1 MASDLIDD
9 DEPAFA
15 VTVYSIMDRYRSGVV
30 EHRTACRA
38 LSAIT
43 LALAPDHLF
52 DSEGES
58 RLGGFFA
65 AKLDAYRD
73 DLYADVVKRDVVRVI
88 LAAADADWDVLKAY
102 GLGR

>member
-1 MASDLIDD
+1 MVTDLHD

-15 VTVYSIMDRYRSGVV
+15 VTVYSIMDRYRTGVV

-43 LALAPDHLF
+43 LALAPESLF
-52 DSEGES
+52 DIEGEH

-73 DLYADVVKRDVVRVI
+73 DRYAEVIKSDVVRVI
-88 LAAADADWDVLKAY
+88 LAAAEADWNVLARY
-102 GLGR
+102 GVGK

>member
-1 MASDLIDD
+1 MDVPFDD
-9 DEPAFA
+9 GPAFA
-15 VTVYSIMDRYRSGVV
+15 VTVYSIMDRFRAGVV

-43 LALAPDHLF
+43 LALAPDHLL
-52 DSEGES
+52 DEAGED

-73 DLYADVVKRDVVRVI
+73 DVYAETVKRDVVTVI
-88 LAAADADWDVLKAY
+88 LAAAEADWDVLKRY

>member
-1 MASDLIDD
+1 MATDPIDA
-9 DEPAFA
+9 EPAFA
-15 VTVYSIMDRYRSGVV
+15 VTVYSIMDRYRTGVV

-43 LALAPDHLF
+43 LALAPDNLF
-52 DSEGES
+52 DVEGEH

-73 DLYADVVKRDVVRVI
+73 DRYAEVIKTDVVRVI
-88 LAAADADWDVLKAY
+88 LAAAEADWDVLKRF
-102 GLGR
+102 GIGK

>member
-1 MASDLIDD
+1 MDVPFDD
-9 DEPAFA
+9 GPAFA
-15 VTVYSIMDRYRSGVV
+15 VTVYSIMDRYRTGVV

-43 LALAPDHLF
+43 LALAPEHLL
-52 DSEGES
+52 DAAGEG
-58 RLGGFFA
+58 RLGDFFA

-73 DLYADVVKRDVVRVI
+73 DAYAETVKRDVVAVI
-88 LAAADADWDVLKAY
+88 LAAAEADWDVLKRY

>member
-1 MASDLIDD
+1 MDVPFDD
-9 DEPAFA
+9 GPAFA
-15 VTVYSIMDRYRSGVV
+15 VTVYSIMDRYRTGVV

-43 LALAPDHLF
+43 LALAPDHLL
-52 DSEGES
+52 DASGEG
-58 RLGGFFA
+58 RLGDFFA

-73 DLYADVVKRDVVRVI
+73 DAYAETVKRDVVRMI
-88 LAAADADWDVLKAY
+88 LAAAEADWDVLKGY

>member
-1 MASDLIDD
+1 MATDLID

-15 VTVYSIMDRYRSGVV
+15 VTVYSIMDRYRTGVI

-38 LSAIT
+38 LSAIA
-43 LALAPDHLF
+43 LALAPDNLF
-52 DSEGES
+52 DVEGEH

-73 DLYADVVKRDVVRVI
+73 DRYAEVIRTDVVRVI
-88 LAAADADWDVLKAY
+88 IAAAEADWDVLKRH
-102 GLGR
+102 GVGR

>member
-1 MASDLIDD
+1 MVTDLSD

-15 VTVYSIMDRYRSGVV
+15 VTVYSIMDRYRTGVV
-30 EHRTACRA
+30 DHRTACRA

-43 LALAPDHLF
+43 LALAPDNLF
-52 DSEGES
+52 DVEGEH

-73 DLYADVVKRDVVRVI
+73 DLYADVIRHDVIRVI
-88 LAAADADWDVLKAY
+88 LAAAESDWNVLRRY
-102 GLGR
+102 GIGK

>member
-1 MASDLIDD
+1 MAMDLSDD

-15 VTVYSIMDRYRSGVV
+15 VTVFSIMDRYRTGKV

-43 LALAPDHLF
+43 LALAPDHLLN
-52 DSEGES
+52 DAGED
-58 RLGGFFA
+58 RLGAFFA

-73 DLYADVVKRDVVRVI
+73 GANPQTARSDVVRMI
-88 LAAADADWDVLKAY
+88 RAAAEADWDTLWQY

>member
-1 MASDLIDD
+1 MATDPIDD

-15 VTVYSIMDRYRSGVV
+15 VTVYSIMDRYRTGMV

-43 LALAPDHLF
+43 LALAPDHLL
-52 DSEGES
+52 DDAAED
-58 RLGGFFA
+58 RLGAFFS
-65 AKLDAYRD
+65 AKLDAYRGGVD
-73 DLYADVVKRDVVRVI
+73 PETVKRDVVRVI
-88 LAAADADWDVLKAY
+88 RAAAEADWNRLEQF